1 MLTFVLATKLIAEIA
16 LLALFGQWL
25 LGLVLGASPQRNPFY
40 GVLQLL
46 SRPWISALRWIA
58 PQRVADRYL
67 PMLAFLLLLLA
78 WLAASVV
85 KVKICLQ
92 IGVALCK

>member
-1 MLTFVLATKLIAEIA
+1 MLTFVLAIKLVAEIA

-25 LGLVLGASPQRNPFY
+25 LGRVLGASRQGNMFY

-46 SRPWISALRWIA
+46 GRPWVSAVRWLA
-58 PQRVADRYL
+58 PHRVADRHVPL
-67 PMLAFLLLLLA
+67 LAFGLLLLL
-78 WLAASVV
+78 WVAASTV
-85 KVKICLQ
+85 KIKICLQ

>member
-1 MLTFVLATKLIAEIA
+1 MLTLVLAIKLVAEIA

-25 LGLVLGASPQRNPFY
+25 LGRVLGASRQGNPFY

-46 SRPWISALRWIA
+46 GRPWVSAARWIA
-58 PQRVADRYL
+58 PKVVAERHV
-67 PMLAFLLLLLA
+67 PALAFLLLLLV
-78 WLAASVV
+78 WSAASIV

>member
-1 MLTFVLATKLIAEIA
+1 MLTFVLAIKLVAELA

-25 LGLVLGASPQRNPFY
+25 LGWVLGASRQGNPFY

-46 SRPWISALRWIA
+46 GRPWVSAVRWLA
-58 PQRVADRYL
+58 PHRVADRHVPL
-67 PMLAFLLLLLA
+67 LAFGLLLLV
-78 WLAASVV
+78 WVAASTV
-85 KVKICLQ
+85 KIKICLQ